1 MPEVCLLTAPLQP
14 WCRAFGRVHIM
25 RMALSHIDELSSLSS
40 DRCVSSLPATLQY
53 NYGIVQSWSE
63 RGDESLFCLCRHQIW
78 SEGRVER
85 EKDTFIWNWIWMRG
99 RRRRAGRKLPRDDHM
114 KGHAISRR
122 FSPRSAI
129 RLVGAKRFSCP
140 LGTNCGCSSPDVS
153 LEYAQVLN
161 FDWGK
166 SSFSTNKAKVE
177 EEKLEEDTLTLELE
191 SMGAWNASEK
201 FSIQFANDWRE
212 GAI

>member
-1 MPEVCLLTAPLQP
+1 
-14 WCRAFGRVHIM
+14 
-25 RMALSHIDELSSLSS
+25 
-40 DRCVSSLPATLQY
+40 
-53 NYGIVQSWSE
+53 
-63 RGDESLFCLCRHQIW
+63 
-78 SEGRVER
+78 
-85 EKDTFIWNWIWMRG
+85 MRG

-153 LEYAQVLN
+153 LEYVQVLN

-201 FSIQFANDWRE
+201 FSIQFANDVKEQYRDAAREKAVSSRRKWRQFCTSDRTTHLSLLQSAASLLLPANLILNASSVASASGSVGGRKAGCCYCHCRWK
-212 GAI
+212 GAIFERD